1 MSRTKTTHLILLAI
15 PAWGHVRPLLVLAT
29 KLVLERND
37 LVLTIIISPT
47 MIDKAHSDLETHF
60 EHEELALHRERIR
73 VMAAFDT
80 QEADM
85 FKVMAEHIAAYPAAY
100 RTLLEEKPITCAKT
114 GNTFEALPAP
124 TAIVMDFFALDQL
137 RATREITGTSVPVL
151 AWLSSTAAATIR
163 FAAPPEFGG
172 LGDLDARIEA
182 EVQKTGK
189 SAEEIGEEIF
199 HSVNGEIMNV
209 AGIPPM
215 YDHEFFPQVLPIK
228 IPLSPLARSAHLF
241 FKESDGT
248 IITTSETY
256 ENPESVKAMREW
268 LGSWGK
274 STFGLGPL
282 LPIGYGKPSVSVSNR
297 GDTTVEA
304 FLDKSLK
311 KYGEKSVL
319 FISFGTVFWPT
330 NVEYV
335 DELIEA
341 LIEKELPFIF
351 CHASPFAN
359 ISEEIR
365 KKVEAS
371 GLGLLTK
378 WAPQQYVLTH
388 PSVGWFLTH
397 GGHGGITEALAS
409 GIPLIA
415 WPFTGDQ
422 PLGIAQLEA
431 HHKVAIELVEVRTG
445 EHGLKPI
452 RRLGD
457 RTPVGT
463 REAVGREIR
472 EVIDHVRGE
481 KGKEMATNA
490 ARVKKEIAQLW
501 EEDGVGKKELAAF
514 LEKFVDTPRVAA

>member
-1 MSRTKTTHLILLAI
+1 MPRTKTTHLILASI
-15 PAWGHVRPLLVLAT
+15 PAWGHIRPLLVLAT
-29 KLVLERND
+29 KLLLERDD
-37 LVLTIIISPT
+37 LVLTVILAPT
-47 MIDKAHSDLETHF
+47 MVDKAHSDLETHF
-60 EHEELALHRERIR
+60 EHEELAPHRERIR
-73 VMAAFDT
+73 VVAPFNT
-80 QEADM
+80 QEHDM
-85 FKVMAEHIAAYPAAY
+85 FKVMKENIAAYPAAY
-100 RTLLEEKPITCAKT
+100 QTLLEEKPITCVKT
-114 GNTFEALPAP
+114 GTTFEAVPAP
-124 TAIVMDFFALDQL
+124 TAIVMDFFALGQL
-137 RATREITGTSVPVL
+137 RATREITGTSVPVI
-151 AWLSSTAAATIR
+151 AWLSSTASSVIR
-163 FAAPPEFGG
+163 LCGPQEYGG
-172 LGDLDARIEA
+172 LGGSDAQIEA
-182 EVQKTGK
+182 EAQRTGRPFEEI
-189 SAEEIGEEIF
+189 AEEIYRTA
-199 HSVNGEIMNV
+199 NGSIINV

-215 YDHEFFPQVLPIK
+215 YDHEFFPQLLPMK
-228 IPLSPLARSAHLF
+228 APTAPLARSAHLF

-256 ENPESVKAMREW
+256 ENPESMRAFREW

-282 LPIGYGKPSVSVSNR
+282 LPIGYGKPTVSISSR

-330 NVEYV
+330 NMEYI

-341 LIEKELPFIF
+341 LIEKELPFLF
-351 CHASPFAN
+351 CHASPFAK
-359 ISEEIR
+359 ISKEIQ
-365 KKVEAS
+365 KKVKAS

-409 GIPLIA
+409 GIPLIG

-422 PLGIAQLEA
+422 PLGIAQLET

-481 KGKEMATNA
+481 KGKEMAVNA

-514 LEKFVDTPRVAA
+514 LEKFVDAPRVAA